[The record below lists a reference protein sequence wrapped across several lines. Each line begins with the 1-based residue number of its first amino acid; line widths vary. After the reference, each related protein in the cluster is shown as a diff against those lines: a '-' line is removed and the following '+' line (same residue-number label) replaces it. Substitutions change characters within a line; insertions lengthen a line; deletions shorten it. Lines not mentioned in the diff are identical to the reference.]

1 MILHSIEAIQKL
13 SELSKVGRKILE
25 FNISIF
31 DRIVVYLFM
40 DKFYIYQVSMNEFGE
55 STYQLREIDDTVIL
69 PLLTEM
75 RTVLCNPV
83 TFNF

>member
-1 MILHSIEAIQKL
+1 MTLHSVEAIQKQN
-13 SELSKVGRKILE
+13 ELSKVGKKILE

-40 DKFYIYQVSMNEFGE
+40 DKFYVYQVTMNEFGDSE
-55 STYQLREIDDTVIL
+55 YELRQIDDTAIL

-75 RTVLCNPV
+75 RTVLSNPV
-83 TFNF
+83 TFKF

>member
-1 MILHSIEAIQKL
+1 MILHSIEAIQKQN
-13 SELSKVGRKILE
+13 ELSKVGRKILE

>member
-1 MILHSIEAIQKL
+1 MTLHSVEAIQKQN
-13 SELSKVGRKILE
+13 ELSKVGRKILE

-40 DKFYIYQVSMNEFGE
+40 DKFYIYQVTMNEFGDNE
-55 STYQLREIDDTVIL
+55 YELRQIDDTAIL

>member
-1 MILHSIEAIQKL
+1 MTLHSIEAIQKQN
-13 SELSKVGRKILE
+13 ELSKVGRKILE
-25 FNISIF
+25 FNMSIF

-55 STYQLREIDDTVIL
+55 STYELRDIDDTAIM

>member
-1 MILHSIEAIQKL
+1 MTLHSVEAIQKQN
-13 SELSKVGRKILE
+13 ELSKVGKKILE

-40 DKFYIYQVSMNEFGE
+40 DKFYIYQVTMNDYGDSEYE
-55 STYQLREIDDTVIL
+55 LRQIDDTAIL

-75 RTVLCNPV
+75 RTVLANPV